1 MTAAPDPVAA
11 RPLPPDEAARER
23 IRTDLDTTL
32 FVEAGAGSGK
42 TTALVDRVVALVTT
56 GTVELRHLTA
66 ITFTEKDGAE
76 LRDRVRRKL
85 EAVATTPDHT
95 RAERCRTPPTN
106 TAGTAKRRQQNRR

>member
-42 TTALVDRVVALVTT
+42 TTALVDRGVALVTT
-56 GTVELRHLTA
+56 GTGELRPLA
-66 ITFTEKDGAE
+66 ALPFPDKAGAG
-76 LRDRVRRKL
+76 LRDRVRPQL
-85 EAVATTPDHT
+85 AEVTTN
-95 RAERCRTPPTN
+95 PPPFL
-106 TAGTAKRRQQNRR
+106 AHPPPHPPPP